1 MSSVRMK
8 WYLSSRVVLLVGMA
22 HVIARRY
29 HVGHTDRSLIYVVRA
44 WVVIQTPLECS
55 VGCRGKSFESFWE
68 AVVTALGG
76 RFGAFESLLEFG
88 GLRGAV
94 WGLCR
99 VVGESWAVLGLLR
112 PFEDGLGG
120 FERLSWSGP
129 RSAEMSMQVLDC
141 VSVPLYGCIIVSVT
155 V

>member
-1 MSSVRMK
+1 MS
-8 WYLSSRVVLLVGMA
+8 VGMA
-22 HVIARRY
+22 HVVARRY
-29 HVGHTDRSLIYVVRA
+29 RVRHAGRSLMYFVRA
-44 WVVIQTPLECS
+44 WVVIQARLACS
-55 VGCRGKSFESFWE
+55 AGCRRKLFESLWE
-68 AVVTALGG
+68 AVVTALGD

-129 RSAEMSMQVLDC
+129 RSAEMGMQVLDC